1 MPRISNKI
9 SSFFIALIVSLL
21 CSQEA
26 ISANLRYEGIS
37 AKKAVYAIEGEIV
50 EGDAAR
56 FEQLLQEIPPVL
68 ENYEVYLHSPGGL
81 LTEGIKLGLLFRK
94 YGLWTSVGRLV
105 EDDNYRLPILA
116 DSALC
121 ASACAIAFLGGKN
134 RSLGES
140 YKLGFHR
147 FFDASGLEE
156 TILTY
161 EKREEISASSQYMSA
176 LLANYIV
183 QLGDIDPKIL
193 ILNSLVPPAEMYWL
207 NLQEASDLNI
217 TNGKE
222 WSRVWL
228 EPYKKGIVAA
238 IRRKDSYS
246 GYEIYSPH
254 DLISQATFFCRDNER
269 VLMLSASAMSPTDP
283 FNKMVGFKFIDQEQN
298 IKSIELTDTYTF
310 REGPNDKIWFDI
322 SLNNLIV
329 NQILSAVRMKVY
341 FGMYGASGGP
351 QSFEYDLKAMDRQMI
366 QSSFQFCIE

>member
-1 MPRISNKI
+1 MAQAVELHPITLACMG
-9 SSFFIALIVSLL
+9 FHLWSLEGL
-21 CSQEA
+21 GQQGGRMEA
-26 ISANLRYEGIS
+26 
-37 AKKAVYAIEGEIV
+37 AVT
-50 EGDAAR
+50 AAR
-56 FEQLLQEIPPVL
+56 IAASEEKGAVFAPLAMGGA
-68 ENYEVYLHSPGGL
+68 GGL
-81 LTEGIKLGLLFRK
+81 RT
-94 YGLWTSVGRLV
+94 
-105 EDDNYRLPILA
+105 
-116 DSALC
+116 
-121 ASACAIAFLGGKN
+121 GG
-134 RSLGES
+134 
-140 YKLGFHR
+140 
-147 FFDASGLEE
+147 
-156 TILTY
+156 
-161 EKREEISASSQYMSA
+161 
-176 LLANYIV
+176 
-183 QLGDIDPKIL
+183 
-193 ILNSLVPPAEMYWL
+193 PPAEMYWL
-207 NLQEASDLNI
+207 NLQDASDLNI

-254 DLISQATFFCRDNER
+254 DLISQATFFCRGNEK